1 MNESSISKYIKK
13 IKQNE
18 NVVVEE
24 HINSIED
31 EIEEFIFMGLRM
43 LKGIDLVKFKKKFG
57 ANIGSIYSKAIE
69 KNIKDGLLILN
80 NNNMFLTTKGIEVS
94 NYVMSDFI
102 LDK

>member
-1 MNESSISKYIKK
+1 
-13 IKQNE
+13 
-18 NVVVEE
+18 
-24 HINSIED
+24 
-31 EIEEFIFMGLRM
+31 MGLRM

-80 NNNMFLTTKGIEVS
+80 NNNMFLTTKGIELS